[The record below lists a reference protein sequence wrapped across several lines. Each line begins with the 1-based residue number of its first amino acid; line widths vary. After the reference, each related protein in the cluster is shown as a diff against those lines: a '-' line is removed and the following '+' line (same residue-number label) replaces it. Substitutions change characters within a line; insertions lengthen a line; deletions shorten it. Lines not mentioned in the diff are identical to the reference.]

1 MIVSERL
8 GCIFVHVQKTGGTSI
23 EAVMREHDPSI
34 GSNMHNG
41 RRHLSAWE
49 IRDLV
54 GDGRWQRAFKFAF
67 VRNPWDR
74 LVSWY
79 HMCVHA
85 VAPNPFAAFVRAHTH
100 SFNDFLDLAATDM
113 GARTARNQLDY
124 VTNSS
129 DEVIVDFVGR
139 YEALNEDFSRV
150 RERLGI
156 RGELPRLNRSL
167 HKDYR
172 DFYTTRTREL
182 VGERF
187 ARDIGFFGY
196 RFQVPPT

>member
-8 GCIFVHVQKTGGTSI
+8 GCIFVHVQKTGGTSL
-23 EAVMREHDPSI
+23 EAVLREHDPSI
-34 GSNMHNG
+34 GSNMYDG
-41 RRHLSAWE
+41 RRHMSARE

-54 GDGRWQRAFKFAF
+54 GEGRWQRAFKFAF

-79 HMCVHA
+79 HMCA
-85 VAPNPFAAFVRAHTH
+85 QAAAPNAFAAFVRAHAP
-100 SFNDFLDLAATDM
+100 SFNDFLGLAATEM

-124 VTNSS
+124 VTSPAG
-129 DEVIVDFVGR
+129 EVIVDFIGR
-139 YEALNEDFSRV
+139 YETLGDDFSRV

-156 RGELPRLNRSL
+156 RGELPSANRSQ
-167 HKDYR
+167 HTDYR
-172 DFYTTRTREL
+172 DYYTEITRNL
-182 VGERF
+182 VAERF

-196 RFQVPPT
+196 EF